1 MKKISVEV
9 EELLNPKLSLTQQ
22 IIIALRKQKNPITT
36 NELYEFLPDYSQRGI
51 RAVVTELV
59 KKKIL
64 NESKFCQCG
73 RTRLLEINDDK
84 R

>member
-36 NELYEFLPDYSQRGI
+36 NELYDLLPDYSLFQLLPHGI
-51 RAVVTELV
+51 VERDPADPLANIFLFSNFVF
-59 KKKIL
+59 IL
-64 NESKFCQCG
+64 Q
-73 RTRLLEINDDK
+73 D
-84 R
+84 